1 MERLDLREL
10 ARGLLARDLQATFL
24 SVAAEPLRGGISAA
38 HVAAVRA
45 AYRDAD
51 GRPRS
56 ASWVVKGLAGP
67 ARREAG
73 VYRWLARHAF
83 AYAPRLVA
91 ALADGDR
98 TWLVLERV
106 VAAERW
112 PWRDTTRAEDV
123 LRAAAALHEAA
134 LVFDDPWDYEGELS
148 SMAAATLDAVAAA
161 RRSGALPL
169 DAASLRALRRVVHHL
184 PAFRRA
190 LLRETPF
197 PPALVHGDLHPG
209 NVIVARAGGALAPR
223 LLDWG
228 RARRGAPLED
238 VASWI
243 QSLGCW
249 EPAARLRHDTLLTA
263 YLRARG
269 GIGGIPAEV
278 REAYWLAGASN
289 ALAGAMLHHAGV
301 AVDPAAARPARARAA
316 WALHDWLRIT
326 RRAAAV
332 WGAAAASGARAR
344 RTPLPGPG
352 PGPTGPRTETR
363 SPGDTRSS
371 ARS

>member
-1 MERLDLREL
+1 MDPRDLREL
-10 ARGLLARDLQATFL
+10 ARD
-24 SVAAEPLRGGISAA
+24 
-38 HVAAVRA
+38 
-45 AYRDAD
+45 
-51 GRPRS
+51 
-56 ASWVVKGLAGP
+56 
-67 ARREAG
+67 
-73 VYRWLARHAF
+73 
-83 AYAPRLVA
+83 LVA
-91 ALADGDR
+91 G
-98 TWLVLERV
+98 
-106 VAAERW
+106 
-112 PWRDTTRAEDV
+112 
-123 LRAAAALHEAA
+123 
-134 LVFDDPWDYEGELS
+134 GGG
-148 SMAAATLDAVAAA
+148 AATLDALAAA

-169 DAASLRALRRVVHHL
+169 HAASLRALRRVVHHL

-249 EPAARLRHDTLLTA
+249 EPAARRRHDTLLAA

-269 GIGGIPAEV
+269 GAGGIPADV
-278 REAYWLAGASN
+278 REACWLAGASN

-301 AVDPAAARPARARAA
+301 AADPAAARPARARAA
-316 WALHDWLRIT
+316 WALHDWLRII

-332 WGAAAASGARAR
+332 WGVAERASPGARAR
-344 RTPLPGPG
+344 RTPPRGAVPD
-352 PGPTGPRTETR
+352 PTAAARSTR
-363 SPGDTRSS
+363 SPDDTRPT